1 MLKRIRRMTKIRNH
15 LLFILPLELPLLE
28 LVQITHLET
37 VGSRLRS
44 TTILKHS
51 RNRFATCHLSMHNT
65 ASGSYSYT
73 TMLLSSLTVCPI
85 PEDAPENIPPLTLT
99 EWCKE
104 IKLPEDKIK
113 MIFDN
118 VFMNKRSCIPGHTF
132 RDEVE
137 MTARPLERDPYVT
150 AFWMLSGDV
159 DKKDFEEILREGCA
173 LFPLIATA
181 ATNNEVFQ
189 TIDSRFKQAT
199 LEHTRSKFEMWNSI
213 VSQHVDA

>member
-1 MLKRIRRMTKIRNH
+1 
-15 LLFILPLELPLLE
+15 
-28 LVQITHLET
+28 
-37 VGSRLRS
+37 
-44 TTILKHS
+44 
-51 RNRFATCHLSMHNT
+51 
-65 ASGSYSYT
+65 
-73 TMLLSSLTVCPI
+73 
-85 PEDAPENIPPLTLT
+85 
-99 EWCKE
+99 
-104 IKLPEDKIK
+104 

-150 AFWMLSGDV
+150 AFWILGGEV

-173 LFPLIATA
+173 FLPPIATD

>member
-1 MLKRIRRMTKIRNH
+1 
-15 LLFILPLELPLLE
+15 
-28 LVQITHLET
+28 
-37 VGSRLRS
+37 
-44 TTILKHS
+44 
-51 RNRFATCHLSMHNT
+51 MHNT
-65 ASGSYSYT
+65 ASGSYPYT
-73 TMLLSSLTVCPI
+73 TMLLSSLTVCPT

-150 AFWMLSGDV
+150 AFWILGGEV

-173 LFPLIATA
+173 LLPPIATD